1 MRENRVRTLL
11 TDSKPVL
18 NGWLMLPSS
27 LSAELMAQAGFDSLT
42 VDMQHGMIDFPCAL
56 SMLTAISTTSVTPI
70 VRVPWLDPGII
81 MKMLDAGAYGI
92 ICPMINSREDAEL
105 LVASTHYAPRGKR
118 SWGPLRAVLYAG
130 TDYLSGANDTVLNF
144 AMIETAQAVDRIDE
158 ICSVEG
164 LDAIYVGPGDL
175 SLSLT
180 GRPQADTMEG
190 EVGDAIRYILAK
202 AKEHGVF
209 PCTHTSSPQ
218 FARKMLD
225 LGFRFVTCSNDSRL
239 ITAGANDAVA
249 QMKV

>member
-1 MRENRVRTLL
+1 
-11 TDSKPVL
+11 
-18 NGWLMLPSS
+18 
-27 LSAELMAQAGFDSLT
+27 
-42 VDMQHGMIDFPCAL
+42 
-56 SMLTAISTTSVTPI
+56 
-70 VRVPWLDPGII
+70 

-105 LVASTHYAPRGKR
+105 LVAATRYAPRGTR

-164 LDAIYVGPGDL
+164 LDAIYVGPRGPEPVAYRK
-175 SLSLT
+175 T
-180 GRPQADTMEG
+180 AGRHDGG

-239 ITAGANDAVA
+239 ITAGGE
-249 QMKV
+249 